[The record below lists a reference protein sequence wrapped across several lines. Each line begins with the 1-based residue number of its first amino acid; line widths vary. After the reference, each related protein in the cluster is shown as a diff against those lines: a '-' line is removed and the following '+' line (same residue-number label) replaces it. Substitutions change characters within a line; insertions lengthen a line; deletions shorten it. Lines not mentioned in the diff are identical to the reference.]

1 MGLIQESDVERLLR
15 DEALMDQVAAALVED
30 SATMD
35 TLADDIADKVQDAME
50 DDPELRQ
57 RIISAAISNEAFK
70 KRLVSKLINELS

>member
-15 DEALMDQVAAALVED
+15 DEKLMDQVAAALVED

-35 TLADDIADKVQDAME
+35 SLANDIADKVQDAME

>member
-15 DEALMDQVAAALVED
+15 DEKLMDQVAAALVED

-35 TLADDIADKVQDAME
+35 SLADDIADKVQDAME